1 MPRKNHSPR
10 RPRRGHQELNLVRL
24 LAELK
29 NKRKEKNRDATRN
42 R

>member
-10 RPRRGHQELNLVRL
+10 RPRRGHQELNVVRL

-29 NKRKEKNRDATRN
+29 GTRKETRRNGSRN

>member
-10 RPRRGHQELNLVRL
+10 RARRGHQELDAKRL
-24 LAELK
+24 LSELK
-29 NKRKEKNRDATRN
+29 DTRKEKKRDGKRN